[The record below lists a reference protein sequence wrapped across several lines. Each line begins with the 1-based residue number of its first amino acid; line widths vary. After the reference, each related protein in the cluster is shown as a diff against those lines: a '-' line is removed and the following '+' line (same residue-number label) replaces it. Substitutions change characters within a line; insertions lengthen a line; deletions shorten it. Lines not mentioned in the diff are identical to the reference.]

1 MIDNLLFKIILE
13 IYIFIQTLFHGYY
26 SSAYDKFNPLINDSF
41 TVKKQFSKS
50 SELIQKTGLVSN
62 SFDMEHPVVPN
73 LFGRIFILFKGI
85 FCK

>member
-13 IYIFIQTLFHGYY
+13 IYIFIQTLFHGYH
-26 SSAYDKFNPLINDSF
+26 SSAYDNFNPLINDSL

-62 SFDMEHPVVPN
+62 SFDMEHPVVP
-73 LFGRIFILFKGI
+73 IFLVEFLS
-85 FCK
+85 